1 MATTSAA
8 QSSAS
13 PLGRDIASFVRHLS
27 AGNLSPKTIRSYREA
42 VERFA
47 AFLADQGMP
56 TALEALRREH
66 VEAFIVALL
75 ERWRPATAHNRY
87 AALQAFFRWALDE
100 GLITESPMA
109 RMRPPK
115 IPEDA
120 PAILREDEL
129 RRLLAEVDRDR
140 RFAGRRDAAL
150 LRVFIDT
157 GARRSEVANL
167 RWAPDEP
174 EANDVDLEL
183 GQLRLIG
190 KGRRERLVAVG
201 RQTVRALDRYLPL
214 RDRHDTA
221 HLPWLWLGPKGRF
234 TDSGIAQ
241 MVQERARAAGSATM
255 SISTSCATPT
265 LSRLRKVARSQS
277 LWELR
282 SRLASRAE
290 RRSLRAHSSDLV
302 RLAAEDGVVRTGARF
317 AAEAGLGLVASD
329 APVELYL
336 DAATE
341 RRLERRY
348 RLRPSDDPN
357 VIARVVPDEVRSWL
371 TAPVAPRTAVALDL
385 AEDPDPR
392 SQQVAR
398 DVLSAR

>member
-1 MATTSAA
+1 MTTTSAA

-13 PLGRDIASFVRHLS
+13 PLARDITSFVRHLS

-42 VERFA
+42 ADLFGR
-47 AFLADQGMP
+47 FLAEQGMP
-56 TALEALRREH
+56 AELEGIRREH

-87 AALQAFFRWALDE
+87 AGLQAFFRWALDE

-201 RQTVRALDRYLPL
+201 RQTVRALDRYLRL
-214 RDRHDTA
+214 RDRHDAA

-241 MVQERARAAGSATM
+241 MVQERARAAGLGDHVHLHQLRHTYAHLALSAGMQETDLM
-255 SISTSCATPT
+255 
-265 LSRLRKVARSQS
+265 RVAG
-277 LWELR
+277 WR
-282 SRLASRAE
+282 SRKMLQRYAAS
-290 RRSLRAHSSDLV
+290 S
-302 RLAAEDGVVRTGARF
+302 
-317 AAEAGLGLVASD
+317 
-329 APVELYL
+329 
-336 DAATE
+336 ATE
-341 RRLERRY
+341 RALAAARRLSPAD
-348 RLRPSDDPN
+348 RL
-357 VIARVVPDEVRSWL
+357 
-371 TAPVAPRTAVALDL
+371 
-385 AEDPDPR
+385 
-392 SQQVAR
+392 
-398 DVLSAR
+398 